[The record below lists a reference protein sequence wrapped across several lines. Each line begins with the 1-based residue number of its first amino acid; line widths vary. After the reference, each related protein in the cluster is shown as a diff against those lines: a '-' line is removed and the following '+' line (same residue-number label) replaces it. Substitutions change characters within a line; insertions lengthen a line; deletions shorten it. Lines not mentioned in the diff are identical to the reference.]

1 MPARPDGSP
10 EKYNVAEERLTGRRS
25 WRLLVTTL
33 AIIVG
38 ATFLAEVVIMLT
50 LPRLLPEGTGQ
61 LAEILL
67 DATLLSLALG
77 GVVLPLL
84 MRIRRRHLREARRA
98 LRVQFT
104 LDRHAI
110 VSITDVRGDI
120 TFANDRFCEIS
131 GYSRAELLGKNHR
144 ILKSGLHPQR
154 VYEEMW
160 RTIAQGGVWEGDI
173 CNRKKNGGL
182 YWVHATIAP
191 FFDERGKPQEYV
203 AIRTEITAQKDL
215 EKVAKR
221 QEALLQTT
229 LDNLGEGVY
238 TLDAEGRVAYIN
250 AEGERLIGWR
260 LDELAGKRLH
270 DIIHHH
276 RPDGRPLPAAECPI
290 HLAMRE
296 HRIYRSND
304 EVFFHKDGTAL
315 PVKITGAPLSLGGE
329 WQGSVA
335 VFSDVREERQLQK
348 HLLEAKDAAEAAARL
363 KGDFLSTMS
372 HEIRTPLNGVIGMTD
387 LLLDT
392 PLDTEQTEF
401 ARTIKTSADA
411 LMAIINDILDFSKI
425 EAGRLT
431 LENTSFSLRQTV
443 EGSLDVVVARAQ
455 EKGLTLAGFVAPDV
469 PDHLIGDPTR
479 VRQILLNFL
488 SNAIK
493 FTEAGEVLAQAT
505 LEGAMAEGDRITLRL
520 AVRDS
525 GIGLGEAAKH
535 ALFRPFSQADSS
547 TTRKYGGTG
556 LGLSICK
563 RLVEAMG
570 GEIGVD
576 SEPGKGATFWVC
588 IPFEVAVENRTEM
601 PPDRILEGKRL
612 LLAGAGGASAWDLY
626 AGSWRAT
633 REQAADIA
641 DVRKA
646 LDRAQRAG
654 QPFDAVLVG
663 GMLGERPLE
672 QAVAELCGAGS
683 APVICYVAQPD
694 RDLRAALTAVGAIVL
709 QPPIKQSSLAA
720 ALAVLSGR
728 ARPSMARRAADGSE
742 PAATIEPARVAARL
756 LLAEDNPVNQR
767 VAVHL
772 LGKLG
777 HVVDVV
783 GNGAQAVAAAASGE
797 YALVLMD
804 CQMPE
809 MDGFEATAAIRRSE
823 AGGRH
828 LPIIAMTA
836 NALQGDRERCLAAG
850 MDDYIAK
857 PINAIQLEETLAAWL
872 LSPDGDVRAGNAAP
886 TSGRDV
892 AGQETTAIDLSR
904 LTEMFG
910 DDVEVVNELLA
921 VFRES
926 LPTLRSALA
935 SEVRDRGARL
945 RRITHELR
953 GSASNVGA
961 LRLAELASQ
970 IEALADGGAWPEI
983 EFLAARVDAECDRV
997 DNFIQRRLA
1006 PARP

>member
-1 MPARPDGSP
+1 MTN
-10 EKYNVAEERLTGRRS
+10 YNVAEERLTGRRS
-25 WRLLVTTL
+25 LRLLLSTF

-38 ATFLAEVVIMLT
+38 ATFLAEVVIMLA

-61 LAEILL
+61 VAETLI
-67 DATLLSLALG
+67 DATLLSLALS

-84 MRIRRRHLREARRA
+84 VRIRRRHLREARRA

-131 GYSRAELLGKNHR
+131 GYSRGELLGRNHR
-144 ILKSGLHPQR
+144 MLKSGLHPQD
-154 VYEEMW
+154 VYEDMW
-160 RTIAQGGVWEGDI
+160 RTVARGGIWQGEI
-173 CNRKKNGGL
+173 CNRKKNGEL

-191 FFDERGKPQEYV
+191 FFDEKGKPEEYV
-203 AIRTEITAQKDL
+203 AIRTEITAQKSL
-215 EKVAKR
+215 EKVSRR

-238 TLDAEGRVAYIN
+238 TLDGAGRVVYIN

-270 DIIHHH
+270 DMIHHH
-276 RPDGRPLPAAECPI
+276 RPDGRPLPAEECPI

-304 EVFFHKDGTAL
+304 EVFFHKDGAAL
-315 PVKITGAPLSLGGE
+315 PVKITGAPLSLAGE

-335 VFSDVREERQLQK
+335 VFSDIREERELQR
-348 HLLEAKDAAEAAARL
+348 HLLAAKDAAEDASRL

-392 PLDTEQTEF
+392 PLDCEQVEF

-425 EAGRLT
+425 EAGRLA
-431 LENTSFSLRQTV
+431 LERTSFSLRQTV
-443 EGSLDVVVARAQ
+443 EGSLDVVAARAQ
-455 EKGLTLAGFVAPDV
+455 EKGLTLAGFIAPDV

-493 FTEAGEVLAQAT
+493 FTESGDVLAQAAVESPAPDAT
-505 LEGAMAEGDRITLRL
+505 DGADRVQLRL
-520 AVRDS
+520 SVRDS
-525 GIGLGEAAKH
+525 GIGLGESAKR
-535 ALFRPFSQADSS
+535 ALFQPFSQADSS

-563 RLVEAMG
+563 RLAEAMG

-576 SEPGKGATFWVC
+576 SEPGRGATFWVR
-588 IPFEVAVENRTEM
+588 IPFDAAAENRAGM
-601 PPDRILEGKRL
+601 PPDRIISGTRL
-612 LLAGAGGASAWDLY
+612 LLAGAGGHVVWGPYLDAWKADVEFASTFAEL
-626 AGSWRAT
+626 AGSIERT
-633 REQAADIA
+633 RKGG
-641 DVRKA
+641 V
-646 LDRAQRAG
+646 
-654 QPFDAVLVG
+654 PFDAILVAG
-663 GMLGERPLE
+663 PLPDKSIE
-672 QAVAELCGAGS
+672 TAVAELHAVD
-683 APVICYVAQPD
+683 APQVICYLGQPD
-694 RDLRAALTAVGAIVL
+694 RDAKAILSAAGAAVL
-709 QPPIKQSSLAA
+709 QAPIKQSTLAA
-720 ALAVLSGR
+720 ALASALGK
-728 ARPSMARRAADGSE
+728 ARLGPSRRASDSADAPTSNLGPE
-742 PAATIEPARVAARL
+742 PGTRL

-772 LGKLG
+772 LARLG
-777 HVVDVV
+777 YAVDVV
-783 GNGAQAVAAAASGE
+783 DNGKLAVAAAAAGR

-809 MDGFEATAAIRRSE
+809 MDGFEATAAIRRAEGS
-823 AGGRH
+823 ARH

-836 NALQGDRERCLAAG
+836 NALQGDRERCIAAG

-857 PINAIQLEETLAAWL
+857 PISAVQLGERLAAWL
-872 LSPDGDVRAGNAAP
+872 RDGMPDASGSTPANSQSTLAESP
-886 TSGRDV
+886 
-892 AGQETTAIDLSR
+892 AIELGR

-910 DDVEVVNELLA
+910 DDLAVVDELLT

-926 LPTLRSALA
+926 MPKQRDALMR
-935 SEVRDRGARL
+935 EVRDRGTRL
-945 RRITHELR
+945 QRITHELR
-953 GSASNVGA
+953 GSASNIGA
-961 LRLAELASQ
+961 LHLADLAGQ
-970 IEALADGGAWPEI
+970 IESLAGGNAWQEI
-983 EFLAARVDAECDRV
+983 ESLAARIDAEFDRV

-1006 PARP
+1006 PTST